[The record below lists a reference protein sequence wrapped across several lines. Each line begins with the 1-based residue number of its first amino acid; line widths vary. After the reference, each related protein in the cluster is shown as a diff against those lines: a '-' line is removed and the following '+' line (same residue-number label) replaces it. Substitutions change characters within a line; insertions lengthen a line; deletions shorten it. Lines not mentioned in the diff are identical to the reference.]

1 MYVQISL
8 SRYIYGIRILN
19 DIHVG
24 LYTYIP
30 LSSPGLGAELLP
42 RAILNPNDSQRC
54 QWHCV
59 PGWTVRE
66 DFMKLSKVG

>member
-1 MYVQISL
+1 MQISL

-30 LSSPGLGAELLP
+30 LSSPRLGAELLP
-42 RAILNPNDSQRC
+42 RAILNPNDFRRC
-54 QWHCV
+54 QLALDA
-59 PGWTVRE
+59 GDGTARE